1 MINLAKILLFLFFKL
16 RMETFLENLFFRKMF
31 FNNIPLQETIDI
43 AIELIFNDNPN
54 LNITKKSLKNFSF
67 LLYQRLILFLTVS
80 FIIKSME

>member
-1 MINLAKILLFLFFKL
+1 MINLAKILLLLFFKL

-31 FNNIPLQETIDI
+31 FNNIPPQETIDI

>member
-1 MINLAKILLFLFFKL
+1 MINLAKILLLLFFKL